1 MLGKKRIIW
10 KSRKKEKVL
19 KKKKKFKINELIIL
33 SGNILSW
40 TVCVES
46 SCFLTSCGWFS
57 SFACPSVFL
66 PPSVSLVVSWHLYSS
81 EGWGRAERRGGS
93 HSPADLCDGTP
104 AQQQRWVSAKQ
115 LRPGTQ
121 LQKSRREP
129 LIITA
134 YVHARQVE
142 ALWSC
147 SSLRKLLNLSVFYHF
162 FGAGLK
168 FSEHSVPAV

>member
-1 MLGKKRIIW
+1 MACAGKK
-10 KSRKKEKVL
+10 KESFEKVE
-19 KKKKKFKINELIIL
+19 KKRKGFKKKFKINDHIVRQYPLL
-33 SGNILSW
+33 DS
-40 TVCVES
+40 VCRV
-46 SCFLTSCGWFS
+46 FLFSYSCGWFS

-104 AQQQRWVSAKQ
+104 IQQQRWVSAKQ

-121 LQKSRREP
+121 LQKSWREP

-142 ALWSC
+142 ALWLC
-147 SSLRKLLNLSVFYHF
+147 SSLRKLLKLSVFYHF
-162 FGAGLK
+162 FEAGLK